1 MLLAKQKKNILGD
14 WQNSSNGMFM
24 RHDFLVLLI
33 FLLKTLKFY
42 TWSSFVV
49 SEDMRI
55 PEI

>member
-14 WQNSSNGMFM
+14 WQNSSNGMFT

-49 SEDMRI
+49 SEDKRT